1 MIFYWRTRKIKN
13 FQNGKQGTRKV
24 LTKIDEDENDN
35 VWICNECEEES
46 DDDDKNVSL

>member
-1 MIFYWRTRKIKN
+1 MICYWRTRKIKN

-24 LTKIDEDENDN
+24 LAKVDDDENDN

-46 DDDDKNVSL
+46 DDDKKNLSL